1 MRKPLAQ
8 LQKLL
13 RLLCHPLML
22 VVVSLAGILAAGRVE
37 HEWLSVPFSLALVA
51 VVAGTLFLA
60 TSRLAFSAYLA
71 WMIVG
76 VLTLISAIKFRMKGF
91 SLHFYDT
98 VFVSRDPEVY
108 RFIVGSYLHLILP
121 VVMALALGIAAAILI
136 FRADRKLGWPVSV
149 RAVVLAVLVTLVP
162 LTFPAEASKDRYFYY
177 MQGRHMSAFFVSLMD
192 LRNLVVEP
200 AFEQRLQAVVP
211 QPPFADTVDC
221 GDRATLPDIFFVLS
235 ESQSDPAN
243 FPQIARGAGFLQHF
257 APKAGEAHPMQVET
271 FGGGTWITNLSLMT
285 GLSATD
291 FGWRSPYL
299 TITLQDKVAGALPEI
314 LARCGY
320 RTAVMTPMDFTF
332 VNEGPFLRSIGF
344 ETILDIKD
352 IAAPFYHLRDD
363 FYYHAAEAFIAK
375 HRQEDARPLFL
386 EIETMFPHSPY
397 EGRMEAELKVEGE
410 PFSDDFQ
417 AGEYLR
423 RMAIAR
429 GDLQAFL
436 ERREAE
442 AGERGAVVLEFG
454 DHQSS
459 ATKPL
464 VDAIAGE
471 DALARPDSL
480 AYRTFYTL
488 STFNHPLR
496 HPMPDTAPLD
506 VAFLSASL
514 LDAAGL
520 PMSPMMADL
529 VRLRDHCSGRF
540 HGCRDRAAVDA
551 HLRKRVDSG
560 LLHLFPQAAPLQRL
574 QLSRTKA
581 GISGD
586 GR

>member
-1 MRKPLAQ
+1 MGKFAAQ
-8 LQKLL
+8 LQNFL
-13 RLLCHPLML
+13 RLLCHPLVL
-22 VVVSLAGILAAGRVE
+22 VAVSLAGVFGAGRVE

-51 VVAGTLFLA
+51 VVAGILFLVTA
-60 TSRLAFSAYLA
+60 RFAFSVYLA
-71 WMIVG
+71 WTIVG

-98 VFVSRDPEVY
+98 VFVARDPEVY
-108 RFIVGSYLHLILP
+108 RFLVGSYLHLIVP
-121 VVMALALGIAAAILI
+121 VAAALTLGVAAAILI
-136 FRADRKLGWPVSV
+136 FRVDRKRGWPLSL
-149 RAVVLAVLVTLVP
+149 RAVMLAVLVALVP

-177 MQGRHMSAFFVSLMD
+177 MQGRHMSAFFVSLLD

-200 AFEQRLQAVVP
+200 AFEQRLQVVIA
-211 QPPFADTVDC
+211 QPPFADTIDC
-221 GDRATLPDIFFVLS
+221 GDRAALPDIFFVLS

-243 FPQIARGAGFLQHF
+243 FPQVGRGAGFLQRF
-257 APKAGEAHPMQVET
+257 APKAGAPHPMQVET

-299 TITLQDKVAGALPEI
+299 TITLQDKVAGALPEV

-332 VNEGPFLRSIGF
+332 VNEGPFLKSIGF
-344 ETILDIKD
+344 ETVLDIKE
-352 IAAPFYHLRDD
+352 IAAPFYHLRDS

-375 HRQEDARPLFL
+375 HRREDGRPLFL
-386 EIETMFPHSPY
+386 EIQTMFPHSPY
-397 EGRMEAELKVEGE
+397 EGRMEPDLKVEGE
-410 PFSDDFQ
+410 PFSDDDQ

-429 GDLQAFL
+429 GDFGQFL

-442 AGERGAVVLEFG
+442 AGKRGAVVLEFG

-459 ATKPL
+459 ATKPF
-464 VDAIAGE
+464 VDAIAGD
-471 DALARPDSL
+471 DALARPQSL

-488 STFNHPLR
+488 SIFNHPLR
-496 HPMPDTAPLD
+496 HSMPDTMPLD
-506 VAFLSASL
+506 VGFLGASL

-520 PMSPMMADL
+520 PMSPMMVDL
-529 VRLRDHCSGRF
+529 VRLRDHCGGRF
-540 HGCRDRAAVDA
+540 HGCQDRAEVDA
-551 HLRKRVDSG
+551 HLRRRVDSG
-560 LLHLFPQAAPLQRL
+560 LLHLFPQAAPLHSLAAPL
-574 QLSRTKA
+574 QSAEANR
-581 GISGD
+581 
-586 GR
+586 